1 VNRREPYPWC
11 AEEVRLIEDVAARLW
26 DTLERARAEEELRQ
40 VNASLERQVETRTH
54 ERDRIWRVAPVLMVV
69 GDAKGV
75 LLEANP
81 AWSRVLGWSVEE
93 TIGHDVMEFVAPED
107 RASGQAG
114 MAQLFVGQSVVE
126 YQLTFLTKA
135 GARRK
140 IAWTTVPEGD
150 RLYGHGRDVTDQ
162 MVAEERLRQ
171 SQKMEAVGQLTGGL
185 AHDFNN
191 LLMGITG
198 SLEIIR
204 KRMDQGR
211 AEDVNRYLD
220 AAQNAARRAGIL
232 TQRLLAY
239 SRQQALDP
247 RPIDINEL
255 VAGMEELVRHSV
267 GPEFDTRVHPHVGL
281 WTTLVDPHQLEN
293 ALLNLC
299 INARDAMPDGGVLTI
314 KTANRRFDA
323 IAASLH
329 DLPVGEYVSLS
340 VTDTGVG
347 MAPDT
352 IRRAFDPFFTT
363 KPLGTG
369 TGLGLSMI
377 YGFARQSNGQVR
389 IESELGRGTTVSM
402 FLPRHLGEAEVDGA
416 GVALRPSFGTGR
428 GETVLVVDDEA
439 SIRMLVVELLDEL
452 GYASIEAEDG
462 AAGLRILRSGVPI
475 DLLVT
480 DVGMPG
486 GITGRH
492 LADAARTLRPELRVL
507 FITGY
512 TETAVLSDARM
523 SGVRVLAK
531 PFSLDVLASQIQE
544 LTAEGAHPS

>member
-1 VNRREPYPWC
+1 
-11 AEEVRLIEDVAARLW
+11 
-26 DTLERARAEEELRQ
+26 
-40 VNASLERQVETRTH
+40 
-54 ERDRIWRVAPVLMVV
+54 M
-69 GDAKGV
+69 
-75 LLEANP
+75 
-81 AWSRVLGWSVEE
+81 
-93 TIGHDVMEFVAPED
+93 
-107 RASGQAG
+107 
-114 MAQLFVGQSVVE
+114 
-126 YQLTFLTKA
+126 
-135 GARRK
+135 
-140 IAWTTVPEGD
+140 
-150 RLYGHGRDVTDQ
+150 
-162 MVAEERLRQ
+162 RQ

-191 LLMGITG
+191 LLTSISG
-198 SLEIIR
+198 SLELIQR
-204 KRMDQGR
+204 RMDQGR
-211 AEDVNRYLD
+211 AEDVGRYVD
-220 AAQNAARRAGIL
+220 AARSAARRAGIL

-247 RPIDINEL
+247 RPTDINEL

-267 GPEFDTRVHPHVGL
+267 GPEFDIRVQPHTDL

-299 INARDAMPDGGVLTI
+299 INARDAMPNGGVLTI
-314 KTANRRFDA
+314 RTANREFDA
-323 IAASLH
+323 TAASVY
-329 DLPVGEYVSLS
+329 DLPVGDYVSLS
-340 VTDTGVG
+340 VTDTGIG

-402 FLPRHLGEAEVDGA
+402 ILPRHLGNAEVDGA
-416 GVALRPSFGTGR
+416 AVAPRAGFETGR

-439 SIRMLVVELLDEL
+439 AIRMLVVELLDEL
-452 GYASIEAEDG
+452 GYAAIEAEDG
-462 AAGLRILRSGVPI
+462 AAGLRALQSGASI

-492 LADAARTLRPELRVL
+492 LADAARALRPGLRVL

-512 TETAVLSDARM
+512 AETAALSDARM
-523 SGVRVLAK
+523 TGVRVLAK
-531 PFSLDVLASQIQE
+531 PFSLDVLAAQIRE
-544 LTAEGAHPS
+544 LTAEGERP